1 MSAFRVDEPGMTKSS
16 TALAVE
22 FESIARIFPH
32 CRAVDGV
39 SARFDRGQIHA
50 ILGENGAGKSTL
62 MKLLFGLLEPTD
74 GSLKINGT
82 SRKWNSPAEA
92 IRAGL
97 GMVQQHF
104 ALVETLSVID
114 NIMLGAEKTSFGILD
129 RAGAIKDLESHLPS
143 PALRLNW
150 HQPVQELSIG
160 EKQKVEILKL
170 IARRAEILVLD
181 EPTAVLSPQEI
192 ESLFEILKSLKQQ
205 GKTVF
210 VITHKLNEVFDH
222 CDTWFVLRA
231 GQAKGQGLVR
241 ETQVDDVVRA
251 MVGSKLPPMADRTPA
266 VLGERAVEFKNV
278 SVTEAA
284 HPVRG
289 LSFQVRKGE
298 VVGIAGVDGSGQS
311 ELVEALLGLR
321 DFEGEVTVLDLAV
334 PQSQGAK
341 ASAQTVAAL
350 RSRGLA
356 LVSEDRHHQSLWL
369 EETVELNAGLGF
381 EKENGF
387 VQGGM
392 LRPGTWRAKVS
403 EWLTKFDVRF
413 NSLEIAVGRLSGGNQ
428 QKLIFAR
435 ELLGR
440 PANLIVVHQPTRG
453 VDFAAIRL
461 IHERIL
467 EARDRGVAVLVIS
480 SELDELMTLSDRIL
494 VLCSGRQTGEF
505 ARNFSGAPYDRERIG
520 VAMTDAG
527 AQGGH

>member
-1 MSAFRVDEPGMTKSS
+1 MSVPLVSAP
-16 TALAVE
+16 AVE
-22 FESIARIFPH
+22 FKSITRSFGH
-32 CRAVDGV
+32 FRAVDSV
-39 SARFDRGQIHA
+39 SASFERGQIHA

-62 MKLLFGLLEPTD
+62 MKLLFGLLGPTE
-74 GSLKINGT
+74 GGLQVGGV
-82 SRKWNSPAEA
+82 SRKWSSAAEA

-114 NIMLGAEKTSFGILD
+114 NIMLGDENASFGVLN
-129 RAGAIKDLESHLPS
+129 RNAAIKDLESRLPS
-143 PALRLNW
+143 PELRIDW
-150 HQPVQELSIG
+150 HRPVHELSIG

-192 ESLFEILKSLKQQ
+192 ESLFGILKSLKQQ

-210 VITHKLNEVFDH
+210 VITHKLGEVFDH

-231 GQAKGQGLVR
+231 GQSKGSGRVS
-241 ETQVDDVVRA
+241 ETQMDDVVRA
-251 MVGSKLPPMADRTPA
+251 MVGSKLPPMADRTPSHP
-266 VLGERAVEFKNV
+266 GEIAVEFKNV
-278 SVTEAA
+278 SVPKAA
-284 HPVRG
+284 HPVRD
-289 LSFQVRKGE
+289 LSIQVRKGE

-321 DFEGEVTVLDLAV
+321 EFSGAVKVLNLVVPENFSAKTSSEVV
-334 PQSQGAK
+334 S
-341 ASAQTVAAL
+341 AL

-369 EETVELNAGLGF
+369 DETVELNAGLGF
-381 EKENGF
+381 ENEKENGF
-387 VQGGM
+387 VQNGI

-403 EWLTKFDVRF
+403 EWLAKFDVRF
-413 NSLEIAVGRLSGGNQ
+413 SSLEIAVGRLSGGNQ

-440 PANLIVVHQPTRG
+440 SVNLIVVHQPTRG

-461 IHERIL
+461 IHERLL

-494 VLCSGRQTGEF
+494 VLCGGRKTGEF
-505 ARNFSGAPYDRERIG
+505 ARSFEGAPFDRERIG
-520 VAMTDAG
+520 AAMTDAL
-527 AQGGH
+527 ASGGT